1 MSLTLSS
8 NFLIPELSPN
18 KINVIS
24 KELFSHELKLNV
36 NENCNDVHILSPIL
50 DDCDI
55 NIIAN
60 NIINLST
67 SKQSIQRIISN
78 VFGKLV
84 LVASIVN
91 NKKSVNK
98 LIDLSKLLHDSLTN
112 QFKSLLTFVNIDSF
126 YNMALKGLKNNLQV
140 FFIEELTKSYNISG
154 LIDLISQS
162 ENSNDLEGTI
172 YKTFLDTI
180 DNSNYEK
187 CLNLFLK
194 QKTETLDS
202 KAKFLFF
209 NHLNLKSLKEMF
221 DQVKQKCKESEI
233 LQVVEFV
240 SNNDFKNLVNF
251 KKTSKLPNKV
261 LNEYLYSIFL
271 NTFGLNNNKISFKQ
285 IESELKVRY
294 FNIIDFS

>member
-8 NFLIPELSPN
+8 NFLIPELSPI

-36 NENCNDVHILSPIL
+36 NENFNDLYILSPIL

-55 NIIAN
+55 SIIAN

-84 LVASIVN
+84 LIASIVN

-98 LIDLSKLLHDSLTN
+98 LIDLSKLLHDNLTN

-140 FFIEELTKSYNISG
+140 LFIEELAKSYNICG

-162 ENSNDLEGTI
+162 ENNHLEGTI
-172 YKTFLDTI
+172 YKTFLDSI

-194 QKTETLDS
+194 QKVETLDS

-209 NHLNLKSLKEMF
+209 NHLNLKNLKEMF
-221 DQVKQKCKESEI
+221 DQVKEKCKESEI
-233 LQVVEFV
+233 LQVVEYV
-240 SNNDFKNLVNF
+240 SNTDFKNLVKF

-261 LNEYLYSIFL
+261 LNEYLYSVFL

-294 FNIIDFS
+294 FYIIDFI